1 MRPSADAR
9 SPPVLRLTSPRCHF
23 HAIASRSFGSIGAK
37 HPVMKVSTKVCI
49 ESKPS
54 ALCRP
59 SRKKS
64 VLHPITVHSLAW
76 RLSPAATSADEPYL
90 PPLNPG
96 SDVIASES
104 VSVKTKSFSVVGGSM
119 GAQQTY
125 EWA

>member
-1 MRPSADAR
+1 
-9 SPPVLRLTSPRCHF
+9 
-23 HAIASRSFGSIGAK
+23 
-37 HPVMKVSTKVCI
+37 MKVSTKACI

-59 SRKKS
+59 SWKQS

-76 RLSPAATSADEPYL
+76 RLRPAATSAGEPYL

-104 VSVKTKSFSVVGGSM
+104 VAVKTKSCSVFLAVPAIGVARLTKSG
-119 GAQQTY
+119 
-125 EWA
+125 